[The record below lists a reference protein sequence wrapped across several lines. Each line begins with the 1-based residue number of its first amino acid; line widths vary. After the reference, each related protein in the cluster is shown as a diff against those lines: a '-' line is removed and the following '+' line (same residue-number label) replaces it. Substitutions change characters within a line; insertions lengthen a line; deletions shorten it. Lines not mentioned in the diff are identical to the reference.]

1 MEIRT
6 STPKST
12 TPVAGWLTKM
22 TPLPFGRVRW
32 VSKYFVLL
40 DSEIRF
46 YKDEHSE
53 TPSQVMNLRQVY
65 QVIRAPT
72 PQHPFCF
79 RLEPKKQQQSIKPW
93 IVECKDEFDMESWM
107 SAIEERILKHSP
119 TSSSFDKKLKRLPSV
134 VSVNTIIAT
143 SPAIYRS
150 PVLPLRCINVELDI
164 KEVTVEK
171 KSLLSRRKQTLPHII
186 TDHTLLRQQK
196 HQQAQPLPEQSLPE
210 QPLSLQPLP
219 EQLLLEQYPVDIN
232 LSPDRVFYSQ
242 KRRRSSFQIPSLISS
257 SSTLPSPTGAVIGP
271 VEVFD
276 SFESKRFAKASLI
289 SHYQSNDYLFSNQI
303 QKDSYK
309 LQPLTQSC
317 SQSDFQKESDVSLD
331 SPTFLMYKK
340 RFHL

>member
-6 STPKST
+6 STLKPT

-22 TPLPFGRVRW
+22 IPLPFGRARW
-32 VSKYFVLL
+32 ASKYFVLL
-40 DSEIRF
+40 DSELRF

-93 IVECKDEFDMESWM
+93 VVECKNEFDMESWM
-107 SAIEERILKHSP
+107 SAIEERILRHSP

-164 KEVTVEK
+164 KEVAAEK
-171 KSLLSRRKQTLPHII
+171 ESLLSRRKQTLPHII

-196 HQQAQPLPEQSLPE
+196 YLQAQPLPEQSLPE
-210 QPLSLQPLP
+210 QPLLLQPLP
-219 EQLLLEQYPVDIN
+219 EQQYPIDIN
-232 LSPDRVFYSQ
+232 LSPDQVFYSQ
-242 KRRRSSFQIPSLISS
+242 KRRRSSFQVPSLISS

-271 VEVFD
+271 VEVLD
-276 SFESKRFAKASLI
+276 SFESKKFAKTSLI
-289 SHYQSNDYLFSNQI
+289 SHYRSNDFLFSNQI
-303 QKDSYK
+303 QRDSYK
-309 LQPLTQSC
+309 PQSITQSC